1 MVWLQESGRGSRRGK
16 LKTPWACHTPQ
27 ILLRV
32 AGFRRFDVR
41 IAMQDLISKAATL
54 HEALPYIQKFSG
66 ATFVVKYGGSFMD
79 SPDPAVRNGV
89 ARDIVFLE
97 AVEINPVVVHGGGK
111 AITRAME
118 RSGLRTNFI
127 QGQRV
132 TDAATVAIVDD
143 VLSRE
148 INPEVVAAINSLG
161 GAAKGFAG
169 PDIFTCRKLWLDDKE
184 TAGAKLDIGYVGEVV
199 SVNTAPLLDCIAR
212 GITPVISPTARGED
226 GEIYNCNADVAAAQA
241 AIALKA
247 VRLVFMSDVPGLMRD
262 PKDPATLITHLQ
274 IAEVPGLKQAG
285 IVDKGMIPKVDSAV
299 AAIKAGV
306 EKVSFVD
313 GRVPHSVLLE
323 IFTDAGVG
331 TEVVL

>member
-1 MVWLQESGRGSRRGK
+1 V
-16 LKTPWACHTPQ
+16 
-27 ILLRV
+27 
-32 AGFRRFDVR
+32 
-41 IAMQDLISKAATL
+41 QDLIAKAATL
-54 HEALPYIQKFSG
+54 LEALPYIQKFSG
-66 ATFVVKYGGSFMD
+66 ETFVVKYGGSFMD
-79 SPDPAVRNGV
+79 SPDAAIRNGV

-118 RSGLRTNFI
+118 RAGLAADFI

-132 TDAATVAIVDD
+132 TDEATMKIVDD

-148 INPEVVAAINSLG
+148 INPEIVKTINSLG
-161 GAAKGFAG
+161 GQAVGFAG
-169 PDIFTCRKLWLDDKE
+169 PDIFKCRKLWLDDRDNPGQKI
-184 TAGAKLDIGYVGEVV
+184 DMGYVGEVIE
-199 SVNTAPLLDCIAR
+199 VNVAPLKESIWC
-212 GITPVISPTARGED
+212 GHTPVISPTARGED
-226 GEIYNCNADVAAAQA
+226 GKIYNCNADVAAAMC

-247 VRLVFMSDVPGLMRD
+247 KRLVFMSDVPGLMRD
-262 PKDPATLITHLQ
+262 PKDVSTVIAHLQ
-274 IAEVPGLKQAG
+274 TSEVAALKAAG

-313 GRVPHSVLLE
+313 GRAPHSVMLE
-323 IFTDAGVG
+323 IFTDRGVG

>member
-1 MVWLQESGRGSRRGK
+1 
-16 LKTPWACHTPQ
+16 
-27 ILLRV
+27 
-32 AGFRRFDVR
+32 
-41 IAMQDLISKAATL
+41 MQDLIAKAETL
-54 HEALPYIQKFSG
+54 LEALPYVQKFSG

-79 SPDPAVRNGV
+79 SPDANVRDGV

-118 RSGLRTNFI
+118 KAGLKANFI

-132 TDAATVAIVDD
+132 TDEATVKIVDD

-148 INPEVVAAINSLG
+148 INPEVVATINSLG
-161 GAAKGFAG
+161 GAAQGFAG
-169 PDIFTCRKLWLDDKE
+169 TDIFKCRKMWLDDKDNPD
-184 TAGAKLDIGYVGEVV
+184 TKIDIGFVGEVIG
-199 SVNTAPLLDCIAR
+199 VNTAPLLKCIAQ
-212 GITPVISPTARGED
+212 GITPVISPTARDED
-226 GEIYNCNADVAAAQA
+226 GKIYNCNADVAAAQI

-247 VRLVFMSDVPGLMRD
+247 KRLVFMSDVPGLLSD
-262 PKDPATLITHLQ
+262 PKNPDSVISNLKTNAV
-274 IAEVPGLKQAG
+274 AELKKAG
-285 IVDKGMIPKVDSAV
+285 IIDKGMIPKVDSAV
-299 AAIKAGV
+299 AAIKTGV

-323 IFTDAGVG
+323 IFTDEGVG